1 MLSSLFVALT
11 RAMERKQKKQDFR
24 QKRKD
29 HEEEVLATGPSW
41 KHRRR
46 LIHIAFVMG
55 VSMILFGA
63 ATVLMESTIG
73 VEMIIGGVAL
83 ISIIIT
89 AYTTSATYEDVRL
102 WNDTPRVRFGEGN
115 PNQQKDQK
123 NMHTEFD
130 TDNPDGL

>member
-1 MLSSLFVALT
+1 MWSSLFVALT
-11 RAMERKQKKQDFR
+11 RAMERKQKKNDFR

-29 HEEEVLATGPSW
+29 HEEEALASGPSW
-41 KHRRR
+41 RHRRR

-55 VSMILFGA
+55 VAMILFGA

-102 WNDTPRVRFGEGN
+102 WNDTPRVRFGEGKPAEGASPESVHN
-115 PNQQKDQK
+115 Y
-123 NMHTEFD
+123 E
-130 TDNPDGL
+130 TDNPDGT